1 MPATFNPGET
11 VVYATQPDL
20 YGEGLYLEPDEVTGL
35 VRVLLNDGS
44 TELFGPAEL
53 TYPDTTA
60 LR

>member
-1 MPATFNPGET
+1 MPATFNPGDT

-20 YGEGLYLEPDEVTGL
+20 YGAGLYLEPDVSGL
-35 VRVLLNDGS
+35 VRVLFNDGS

-53 TYPDTTA
+53 AYPDTIV